1 MNILLQQLT
10 EEVNARGY
18 SEKTLTSYL
27 AANDHLIRYFDPP
40 IDTIGVCAL
49 FNDGD
54 GVFELARMAVSP

>member
-40 IDTIGVCAL
+40 ISIAGS
-49 FNDGD
+49 
-54 GVFELARMAVSP
+54 LASAPFSLLYQLSYIAG